1 MTTLRQQLLEELVL
15 RGCSDRTQEA
25 YVQQVYQL
33 AKFFHQSPDQL
44 ANQQV
49 RQYLLHLAQERHLA
63 PSSINQAVCA
73 LRCLYERVLHREIES
88 LLNAVQGALTSG
100 GTSREIIERAA
111 LALLDG
117 SPSLAEPPL
126 VMPLIG

>member
-49 RQYLLHLAQERHLA
+49 RQVYLG
-63 PSSINQAVCA
+63 
-73 LRCLYERVLHREIES
+73 ES
-88 LLNAVQGALTSG
+88 FQL
-100 GTSREIIERAA
+100 
-111 LALLDG
+111 
-117 SPSLAEPPL
+117 
-126 VMPLIG
+126 